1 MDVVKETIEHRR
13 LHKEQKWND
22 FLQLIIDAAAGEKE
36 EGSDEKEDI
45 NAKNNTKQTSATGS
59 HK

>member
-1 MDVVKETIEHRR
+1 MDVVKKTVQYRR
-13 LHKEQKWND
+13 QHKEQKWND
-22 FLQLIIDAAAGEKE
+22 FLQLMIDAAAQEKGE
-36 EGSDEKEDI
+36 SDEKQDI